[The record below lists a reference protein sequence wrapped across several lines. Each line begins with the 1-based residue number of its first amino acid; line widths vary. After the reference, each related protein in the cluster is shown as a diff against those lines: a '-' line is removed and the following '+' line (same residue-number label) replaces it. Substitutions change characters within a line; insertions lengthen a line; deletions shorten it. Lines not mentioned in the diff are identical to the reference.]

1 MVRVRVRVGVYISI
15 GMKNLKHFR
24 VGDAKNGKRYI
35 RKTWVGV
42 GQRRTRLFGAQM
54 SA

>member
-1 MVRVRVRVGVYISI
+1 
-15 GMKNLKHFR
+15 MKNLKHFR

-42 GQRRTRLFGAQM
+42 GAEADATIRCPNVSIKKATECNI
-54 SA
+54 SI